1 MLLERGRDRR
11 SRRTND
17 DDDGDF
23 KKPGEAKDVC
33 SLDFGSCPDPT
44 LSHREVMSNG
54 GNKRRRDLYEAT
66 DKKLKAKSGNAERA
80 GMEICEFVKSAKL
93 NFLILGNL
101 VFNKPYTDIA

>member
-44 LSHREVMSNG
+44 LSHREVISKG
-54 GNKRRRDLYEAT
+54 KKKRTRDVYEAT
-66 DKKLKAKSGNAERA
+66 DEKLKAKSGNAERA
-80 GMEICEFVKSAKL
+80 GMEICEFVKPAKL
-93 NFLILGNL
+93 IVLILGNL
-101 VFNKPYTDIA
+101 AFNEP